1 MFVVTRSQA
10 RHGRVGCKTQ
20 RGPPSPVCTP
30 VAARHVVL
38 ALRADSARAAGTEP
52 PAEGT
57 PSVAALRAALARS
70 EAALRR
76 ASERRDALYAQF
88 DTRVLLPAWLDDFL
102 RPGLAAYFGAPL
114 PRVCATLAGGLG
126 GAPVVANRLTP
137 GNESYIKVHALNYVW
152 RGAARTLEHWYTLD
166 CTSIYAMARGE
177 STCLGATSQTGWAS
191 SAEVAG
197 NAVVNAAEDL
207 KRLRGGRKGARRA
220 GAEARVLEV
229 LGELPDE
236 QLWLPA
242 LVLSAFDFPYGSEWW
257 EPPSELFTGKR
268 RRAQTSSLPKP
279 EESESDEEE

>member
-1 MFVVTRSQA
+1 MFVVMRSQA
-10 RHGRVGCKTQ
+10 RHGRVGCTTQ
-20 RGPPSPVCTP
+20 RGPPSP

-70 EAALRR
+70 EASLRR
-76 ASERRDALYAQF
+76 ASARRDALYAQF
-88 DTRVLLPAWLDDFL
+88 DACVLLPAWLDDFL

-137 GNESYIKVHALNYVW
+137 GNESYIKVRALNYVW

-177 STCLGATSQTGWAS
+177 STCLGQPPRLG
-191 SAEVAG
+191 G
-197 NAVVNAAEDL
+197 QAAQ
-207 KRLRGGRKGARRA
+207 RWPGR
-220 GAEARVLEV
+220 
-229 LGELPDE
+229 P
-236 QLWLPA
+236 W
-242 LVLSAFDFPYGSEWW
+242 
-257 EPPSELFTGKR
+257 
-268 RRAQTSSLPKP
+268 
-279 EESESDEEE
+279 